1 MIGKLV
7 HFTMRTRWI
16 SSTPIGFIVS
26 WGKVFCWFIPRL
38 STVEWVN
45 IAQLTNAGAQ
55 LCNNRICSCCEF
67 NLCFEHM
74 MVGYS
79 KIIHLNRIFHYQP
92 TILRGSPIYGTTQ
105 IYLEV
110 HPKSSRGGTD
120 LLVGYGS
127 KARRIPAAGRSFLH
141 RSHLKNIGETSGLIM
156 II

>member
-16 SSTPIGFIVS
+16 SSRPIGFIVN
-26 WGKVFCWFIPRL
+26 WGKVFCWFIPPL

-55 LCNNRICSCCEF
+55 LCNNRIVRVVSSTYVLSIWWWGIPKSSIWIGF
-67 NLCFEHM
+67 SNTF
-74 MVGYS
+74 
-79 KIIHLNRIFHYQP
+79 
-92 TILRGSPIYGTTQ
+92 LRGSPIYGTTQ

-110 HPKSSRGGTD
+110 HSKSSRGGAD

-127 KARRIPAAGRSFLH
+127 KARRIPAAGGSFLH

-156 II
+156 FI